1 MLEVGGWREAFE
13 PEGFTFLGE
22 EINLEET
29 DLGFGFRLGRWPCYW
44 FVVCFFDGDG
54 IRFEDDLVIVK
65 HLKEELFRFFFEL
78 IINDFDIREI
88 ESALVINFEFA
99 GE

>member
-29 DLGFGFRLGRWPCYW
+29 DLGFGFRLGQDKKEIL
-44 FVVCFFDGDG
+44 FF
-54 IRFEDDLVIVK
+54 
-65 HLKEELFRFFFEL
+65 
-78 IINDFDIREI
+78 
-88 ESALVINFEFA
+88 
-99 GE
+99 